1 MRANSPEA
9 KSLINDMLQKHAENL
24 EMEMRRVIQRQLDF
38 YKLTKERTVSKML
51 GNLQTEFTLTQ
62 QFKYQESIGATLRE
76 MERTFLEYFG
86 KPWDYVEP
94 EVAVETK
101 ECDKPKGK
109 RSRPRKD

>member
-24 EMEMRRVIQRQLDF
+24 EKEMRRVIQRQLDF
-38 YKLTKERTVSKML
+38 YHKTKENTLSKML
-51 GNLQTEFTLTQ
+51 GQLQDEYSLTQ
-62 QFKYQESIGATLRE
+62 KFKYQDAVGATLRE
-76 MERTFLEYFG
+76 MERTYLEYFG

-94 EVAVETK
+94 EIPVAPE

-109 RSRPRKD
+109 RGRPRKD

>member
-9 KSLINDMLQKHAENL
+9 KALINDMLQKHADNL
-24 EMEMRRVIQRQLDF
+24 EMEMRYTIERQLDF
-38 YKLTKERTVSKML
+38 YKLTKERTVAKML
-51 GNLQTEFTLTQ
+51 GNLQSEFTLTQ

-94 EVAVETK
+94 VAEEPK

-109 RSRPRKD
+109 RGRPRKD

>member
-1 MRANSPEA
+1 
-9 KSLINDMLQKHAENL
+9 MLQKHADNL
-24 EMEMRRVIQRQLDF
+24 EMEMRYTIERQLDF

-51 GNLQTEFTLTQ
+51 GNLQSEFTLTQ

-94 EVAVETK
+94 EVTVETE
-101 ECDKPKGK
+101 ECVKPKGK
-109 RSRPRKD
+109 RGRPRKD